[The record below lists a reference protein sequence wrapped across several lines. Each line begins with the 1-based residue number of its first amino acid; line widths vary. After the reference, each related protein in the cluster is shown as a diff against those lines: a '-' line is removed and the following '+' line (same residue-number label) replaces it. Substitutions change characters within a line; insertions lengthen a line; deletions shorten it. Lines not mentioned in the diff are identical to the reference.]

1 MDTSLNIPA
10 LEDNGSSSVRR
21 CLSSDNI
28 DRPISTC
35 SFFHPENDPS
45 APEMSAC
52 DDLPDELLHSIFSR
66 LDPLSIVNA
75 AATCKRWRTII
86 ASSQSLQRSKAKE
99 FNLNDDSD
107 DDFESMSVDADSEEE
122 NDLAMPTRYQRLACV
137 QRWIEGSWPSIE
149 ERSLEKPAEER
160 NVGRGLK
167 ADAGGTN
174 WFTPYAFRHPTS
186 LSAKE
191 WGKIL
196 DTQLCR

>member
-1 MDTSLNIPA
+1 MCSLNSGVTVLLQLLTVAID
-10 LEDNGSSSVRR
+10 LNSF
-21 CLSSDNI
+21 CLSS
-28 DRPISTC
+28 T
-35 SFFHPENDPS
+35 
-45 APEMSAC
+45 
-52 DDLPDELLHSIFSR
+52 
-66 LDPLSIVNA
+66 
-75 AATCKRWRTII
+75 
-86 ASSQSLQRSKAKE
+86 
-99 FNLNDDSD
+99 
-107 DDFESMSVDADSEEE
+107 E